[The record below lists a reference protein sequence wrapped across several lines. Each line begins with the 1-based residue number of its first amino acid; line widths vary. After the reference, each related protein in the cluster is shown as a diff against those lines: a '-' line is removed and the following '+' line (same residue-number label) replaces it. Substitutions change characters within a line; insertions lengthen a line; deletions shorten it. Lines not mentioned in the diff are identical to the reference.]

1 MSLNPNAS
9 DELKNAFADQ
19 ELAIGDRR
27 ELQARALADPDLRRE
42 LCEISA
48 IKGLVRD
55 AYGDTAGSGDARRTG
70 DRRRTGRTA
79 AMRFA
84 AVAVLCVTT
93 GWVAHAS
100 WPRGSAGEEG
110 QVAVAA
116 AAVPAQSDSLA
127 WLSRNRV
134 VLPQAASHEQ
144 VLLHVSTRDPEDLRA
159 ALDAAESLMA
169 KASRGEP
176 GLQVEIVANSAG
188 IDLFRAGVSP
198 EADRIAALVARYPSL
213 RLIACRQS
221 MDRVRERG
229 ESVVLL
235 PGVDVVPTALDEI
248 IARLQKGW
256 VYVRT

>member
-27 ELQARALADPDLRRE
+27 ELQARALADADLRRE
-42 LCEISA
+42 LCEIST

-55 AYGDTAGSGDARRTG
+55 AYGDSARASAQ
-70 DRRRTGRTA
+70 RRTGRTA
-79 AMRFA
+79 ATRFA
-84 AVAVLCVTT
+84 AVAALSVTV
-93 GWVAHAS
+93 GWIAHAS
-100 WPRGSAGEEG
+100 LTRGASEDGRTT
-110 QVAVAA
+110 VAA
-116 AAVPAQSDSLA
+116 SATPAEPGSLGS
-127 WLSRNRV
+127 LSRNRV

-144 VLLHVSTRDPEDLRA
+144 VLLHVSTRDPEDLRS
-159 ALDAAESLMA
+159 ALDAAESLMV
-169 KASRGEP
+169 KASRDKP
-176 GLQVEIVANSAG
+176 DLQVEIVANSAG

-198 EADRIAALVARYPSL
+198 EADRIAALHARYPSL

-229 ESVVLL
+229 ETVVLL
-235 PGVDVVPTALDEI
+235 PGVEVVPTALDEI
-248 IARLQKGW
+248 ITRLQKGW